1 MLQKNFQKNLLM
13 KKSNVKKGPFVV
25 ESFVTIGSFDGMHLC
40 YSSSFIV
47 LKHKFEIDKYFLETR
62 APHLK
67 K

>member
-1 MLQKNFQKNLLM
+1 ML
-13 KKSNVKKGPFVV
+13 KKGPFVV